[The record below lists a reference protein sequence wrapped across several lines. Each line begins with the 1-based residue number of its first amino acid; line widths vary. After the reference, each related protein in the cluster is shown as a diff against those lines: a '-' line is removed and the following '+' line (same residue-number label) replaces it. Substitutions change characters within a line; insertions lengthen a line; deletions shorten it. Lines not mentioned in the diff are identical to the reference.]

1 LIKGDGFIFTTIQR
15 WGNSQ
20 AVRLPKTIL
29 KTLFLQENDP
39 VEITAENDSIV
50 IKKAARRRRAKKS
63 LEERLEDFY
72 QKPIDEI
79 LADESL
85 YSPTEYDW
93 GKPVGKEAW

>member
-1 LIKGDGFIFTTIQR
+1 MFTTIQR

-29 KTLFLQENDP
+29 DTLFLQENDP
-39 VEITAENDSIV
+39 VEISAENDSI
-50 IKKAARRRRAKKS
+50 IIRKSARRRRAKKS
-63 LEERLEDFY
+63 IGERLEEFY
-72 QKPIDEI
+72 QKPIDDI